1 MTSVP
6 DLLSWACLIAGSFFC
21 LVGGIGLL
29 RLPDF
34 YSRMHGS
41 GITDTL
47 GAALVLIGLM
57 IQGGLTLVT
66 VKLIMI
72 LILLLSTS
80 PTATHAIAKAAFTA
94 GVEPQLDGGEETQ

>member
-1 MTSVP
+1 MIIP
-6 DLLSWACLIAGSFFC
+6 DLLSWICLLAGSFFC
-21 LVGGIGLL
+21 IVGGIGLV

-47 GAALVLIGLM
+47 GAGLVLVGLM

-72 LILLLSTS
+72 LVVLLLAS

-94 GVEPQLDGGEETQ
+94 GVEPQLGQEEDAQ